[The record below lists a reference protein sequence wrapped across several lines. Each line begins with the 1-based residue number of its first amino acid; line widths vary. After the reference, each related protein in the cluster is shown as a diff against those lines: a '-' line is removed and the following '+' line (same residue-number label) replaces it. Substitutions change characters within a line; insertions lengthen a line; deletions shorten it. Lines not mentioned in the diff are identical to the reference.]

1 MKQKHADSPSAFLA
15 AAMAVTGAA
24 MLLCPLIGQN
34 TEMNRSAAEYD
45 DLRVQLKSEE
55 PAQATDAPAQGK
67 SALRVLLGF
76 PGATQEPLE
85 LPKTDEFPPEIDIG
99 TGADLA
105 ACLAQNDDFIAWIR
119 SPGTNVDYS
128 IVWTD
133 DAEYYLHHTFTGKQG
148 AAGTLFSLMK
158 TDYSIPSR
166 NIAIYGHHLKS
177 TGEKMFTSLMR
188 YKDAD
193 FYAGHETVL
202 LDTLYESG
210 SYRIFAVLNF
220 HSGEWDS
227 SQANFESDAAFLE
240 FIRYARRNALYDTGV
255 TVGAEDSILTLI
267 TCDRSGAVLAGATFE
282 LTNASGTVAATQ
294 TTGADGA
301 AHFDNLPAGNYTVRE
316 INAPTG
322 YLVAV
327 PDSQSVTVTAG
338 GTTGAAFANERI
350 QGRIRI
356 AKTDSLTKEPLAGAE
371 FTIIRTD
378 GTGMP
383 IVLTTDVNGNAETD
397 WLDYGRYRMTE
408 SKVPAHYETS
418 GFSTEIDCTENGKTY
433 LIEVENEPTKG
444 FIQIVK
450 TDALDGRPIA
460 GR

>member
-1 MKQKHADSPSAFLA
+1 MKQRRPDSPSIFLA

-55 PAQATDAPAQGK
+55 PAQATDAPAQDK

-85 LPKTDEFPPEIDIG
+85 LSKPDESPPEIDIG
-99 TGADLA
+99 TGVDLA

-119 SPGTNVDYS
+119 ISGTNVDYPV
-128 IVWTD
+128 VWTD

-193 FYAGHETVL
+193 YYAGHETVL

-210 SYRIFAVLNF
+210 AYRIFAVLNF
-220 HSGEWDS
+220 HSGEWDA
-227 SQANFESDAAFLE
+227 SQADFESDAAFLE

-267 TCDRSGAVLAGATFE
+267 TCDRSYGGKAGRLAVVAVLE
-282 LTNASGTVAATQ
+282 KSRR
-294 TTGADGA
+294 
-301 AHFDNLPAGNYTVRE
+301 NL
-316 INAPTG
+316 
-322 YLVAV
+322 
-327 PDSQSVTVTAG
+327 
-338 GTTGAAFANERI
+338 
-350 QGRIRI
+350 
-356 AKTDSLTKEPLAGAE
+356 
-371 FTIIRTD
+371 
-378 GTGMP
+378 
-383 IVLTTDVNGNAETD
+383 
-397 WLDYGRYRMTE
+397 
-408 SKVPAHYETS
+408 
-418 GFSTEIDCTENGKTY
+418 
-433 LIEVENEPTKG
+433 
-444 FIQIVK
+444 
-450 TDALDGRPIA
+450 
-460 GR
+460 

>member
-1 MKQKHADSPSAFLA
+1 MKQRRPDSPSIFLA

-55 PAQATDAPAQGK
+55 PAQATDAPAQDK

-85 LPKTDEFPPEIDIG
+85 LSKPDESPPEIDIG
-99 TGADLA
+99 TGVDLA

-119 SPGTNVDYS
+119 IPGTNVDYPV
-128 IVWTD
+128 VWTD
-133 DAEYYLHHTFTGKQG
+133 DTEYYLHHTFSGKQG

-220 HSGEWDS
+220 RSGEWDA

-267 TCDRSGAVLAGATFE
+267 TCDRSYGGKAGRLAVVAVLE
-282 LTNASGTVAATQ
+282 KSRR
-294 TTGADGA
+294 
-301 AHFDNLPAGNYTVRE
+301 NL
-316 INAPTG
+316 
-322 YLVAV
+322 
-327 PDSQSVTVTAG
+327 
-338 GTTGAAFANERI
+338 
-350 QGRIRI
+350 
-356 AKTDSLTKEPLAGAE
+356 
-371 FTIIRTD
+371 
-378 GTGMP
+378 
-383 IVLTTDVNGNAETD
+383 
-397 WLDYGRYRMTE
+397 
-408 SKVPAHYETS
+408 
-418 GFSTEIDCTENGKTY
+418 
-433 LIEVENEPTKG
+433 
-444 FIQIVK
+444 
-450 TDALDGRPIA
+450 
-460 GR
+460 